1 MLNLTVIAVGRLNA
15 AYYKQAAAEYEKR
28 LSAFCKVHVIEL
40 AEEAIA
46 EKNASPAVI
55 EKALEKEGKAILA
68 AVPKGAVLTA
78 LCVEGRQLSSEALA
92 HRLSEWAVSGV
103 SCAAFA
109 IGSSHGLSPQ
119 VKQAAAL
126 RLSMSEMT
134 FPHQLARVMLLEQL
148 YRACCIQAGKRYHK
162 RIYYLYKLENKKI
175 QNVKRGA
182 VCNTAPRFSCL
193 IQKRRPF
200 PSACRSVLQ
209 NNESAAPP
217 FPVGWV

>member
-92 HRLSEWAVSGV
+92 HRLSKWAVSGV

-162 RIYYLYKLENKKI
+162 
-175 QNVKRGA
+175 
-182 VCNTAPRFSCL
+182 
-193 IQKRRPF
+193 
-200 PSACRSVLQ
+200 
-209 NNESAAPP
+209 
-217 FPVGWV
+217 

>member
-1 MLNLTVIAVGRLNA
+1 MEFIMAFLVGGAICAVGQLLLD
-15 AYYKQAAAEYEKR
+15 YTQ
-28 LSAFCKVHVIEL
+28 LT
-40 AEEAIA
+40 
-46 EKNASPAVI
+46 PAR
-55 EKALEKEGKAILA
+55 ILVLFVTA
-68 AVPKGAVLTA
+68 GAVLTA

-148 YRACCIQAGKRYHK
+148 YRACCIHAGKRYHK
-162 RIYYLYKLENKKI
+162 
-175 QNVKRGA
+175 
-182 VCNTAPRFSCL
+182 
-193 IQKRRPF
+193 
-200 PSACRSVLQ
+200 
-209 NNESAAPP
+209 
-217 FPVGWV
+217 

>member
-1 MLNLTVIAVGRLNA
+1 MKSG
-15 AYYKQAAAEYEKR
+15 

-126 RLSMSEMT
+126 LPFHERNDLS
-134 FPHQLARVMLLEQL
+134 A
-148 YRACCIQAGKRYHK
+148 
-162 RIYYLYKLENKKI
+162 
-175 QNVKRGA
+175 
-182 VCNTAPRFSCL
+182 
-193 IQKRRPF
+193 
-200 PSACRSVLQ
+200 SACPRD
-209 NNESAAPP
+209 AAGTAVPRLLHRGGEAVP
-217 FPVGWV
+217 

>member
-1 MLNLTVIAVGRLNA
+1 MRITLLTVGKIKERYLEDAIR
-15 AYYKQAAAEYEKR
+15 EYEKR

-148 YRACCIQAGKRYHK
+148 YRACCIHAGKRYHK
-162 RIYYLYKLENKKI
+162 
-175 QNVKRGA
+175 
-182 VCNTAPRFSCL
+182 
-193 IQKRRPF
+193 
-200 PSACRSVLQ
+200 
-209 NNESAAPP
+209 
-217 FPVGWV
+217 

>member
-28 LSAFCKVHVIEL
+28 LSAFCKL

-46 EKNASPAVI
+46 EKNATPAVL

-148 YRACCIQAGKRYHK
+148 YRACCIHAGKRYHK
-162 RIYYLYKLENKKI
+162 
-175 QNVKRGA
+175 
-182 VCNTAPRFSCL
+182 
-193 IQKRRPF
+193 
-200 PSACRSVLQ
+200 
-209 NNESAAPP
+209 
-217 FPVGWV
+217 

>member
-119 VKQAAAL
+119 VKQPPPCAFHE
-126 RLSMSEMT
+126 RNDLSASV
-134 FPHQLARVMLLEQL
+134 ARVMLLEHVPRL
-148 YRACCIQAGKRYHK
+148 LHPCARYHK
-162 RIYYLYKLENKKI
+162 
-175 QNVKRGA
+175 
-182 VCNTAPRFSCL
+182 
-193 IQKRRPF
+193 
-200 PSACRSVLQ
+200 
-209 NNESAAPP
+209 
-217 FPVGWV
+217 

>member
-92 HRLSEWAVSGV
+92 HRLSEWA
-103 SCAAFA
+103 AR
-109 IGSSHGLSPQ
+109 
-119 VKQAAAL
+119 
-126 RLSMSEMT
+126 RL
-134 FPHQLARVMLLEQL
+134 
-148 YRACCIQAGKRYHK
+148 
-162 RIYYLYKLENKKI
+162 
-175 QNVKRGA
+175 
-182 VCNTAPRFSCL
+182 
-193 IQKRRPF
+193 
-200 PSACRSVLQ
+200 PSALPTGFRLR
-209 NNESAAPP
+209 
-217 FPVGWV
+217 